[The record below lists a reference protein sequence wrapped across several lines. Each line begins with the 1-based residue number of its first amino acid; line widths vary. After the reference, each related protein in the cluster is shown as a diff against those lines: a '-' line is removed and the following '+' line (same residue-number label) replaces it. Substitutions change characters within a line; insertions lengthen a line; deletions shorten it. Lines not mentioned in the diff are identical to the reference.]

1 MSDNLA
7 GMLIDCPPFSIYS
20 TYAGLSPRAISLSS
34 PVVLFQI
41 EFGLQVSD
49 IRMADEGQVDC
60 QCRMDG
66 GGRGKAGELSVGREA
81 EEGEHLLGEL

>member
-1 MSDNLA
+1 
-7 GMLIDCPPFSIYS
+7 
-20 TYAGLSPRAISLSS
+20 
-34 PVVLFQI
+34 
-41 EFGLQVSD
+41 
-49 IRMADEGQVDC
+49 MADEGQVDC